1 MRVSVGISGNEDP
14 EPYRVNAFYFNDGN
28 GLYIIV
34 GFRDEKSEKICLK
47 NY

>member
-28 GLYIIV
+28 GAIYYSWFS
-34 GFRDEKSEKICLK
+34 G
-47 NY
+47 